1 MCTHTKRT
9 ETPHFTMGIRVTTI
23 TTFSSLCLFL
33 KLYALSHTGMPSP
46 PKSTGCR
53 GEMKRVER
61 DRGSSSLVPAHWAP
75 QLPISLKQHCL
86 LMKRISALWSWHLP
100 CEKLHSFI
108 LASVCS
114 ISGQTTKNLLKLSP
128 RKRRKSN
135 RMLKKNYVPES
146 TCCWCWKRNIF
157 LSSLYWSA

>member
-1 MCTHTKRT
+1 MNGAPMYITELHNLKTLPGASFVSHHGTDNSCLMCTHTKRT

-86 LMKRISALWSWHLP
+86 LMKRISALWS
-100 CEKLHSFI
+100 
-108 LASVCS
+108 
-114 ISGQTTKNLLKLSP
+114 
-128 RKRRKSN
+128 
-135 RMLKKNYVPES
+135 
-146 TCCWCWKRNIF
+146 
-157 LSSLYWSA
+157 